1 MSTEASQSA
10 IARYIENTPNGT
22 EIPDESFSKRHRGIL
37 LFTAAFIPF
46 VFGISRLTG
55 VQSVTGAALPTIPLI
70 HSVAGTG
77 LIAGLLL
84 AAAVPLLSR
93 RARSA
98 LASLAFMTVGSV
110 LAYVTGGFIEAHF
123 LYFIGVGVVA
133 LYEDWAPFGIT
144 IGYVAIQHSVFGL
157 IEWFTVYNHQA
168 AMANPVVWG
177 GIHAIGV
184 LMLATTITFLWQSL
198 AIQRQQAREKIQA
211 KLDEVEEAKQL
222 AENKQQEAAQ
232 QKEEMTILN
241 NELEATANEF
251 QSAMVACADGDL
263 TQRLDDSVN
272 NDAMAAIARA
282 FNDMIDDFERT
293 VLDIQSFA
301 DTVSSDSADVADRS
315 MEIKQTS
322 AEVKQSVSDVATRAE
337 EQDEQLQTVA
347 GEIGDLSA
355 TVEEIA
361 SSSEEVAA
369 TASTAVDLGDT
380 GREHANDATAEITA
394 IKSQTNDVAEEIA
407 ALDEQMDQ
415 IGEIADMIGEITEQT
430 NILALN
436 ASIEA
441 ARADTNGDGFAVVAN
456 EVKGLA
462 EEAADATDEIEQRI
476 ETAQA
481 VTDETVASIEK
492 MSGRVE
498 TGAETIDE
506 TIGMFDDIAA
516 AIEEAE
522 GGITE
527 ISNATDDQAASAEEI
542 ASMVDDVSATSQS
555 TARDSTDVAEQTA
568 AQVDSL
574 DETATDVEE
583 LADMA
588 TELSEQVAVF
598 ITSTDHSADSTEMSR
613 ASSTDAQ
620 QPPAGPSSKPP
631 AQADGGQTT
640 KRD

>member
-1 MSTEASQSA
+1 MSTKESLSA

-22 EIPDESFSKRHRGIL
+22 EIPDESFTKRHRGIL
-37 LFTAAFIPF
+37 LFSMAFVPF
-46 VFGISRLTG
+46 VFAVSRLTG
-55 VQSVTGAALPTIPLI
+55 VQSVTGAELPAIPLV

-77 LIAGLLL
+77 LILGLLL
-84 AAAVPLLSR
+84 IAAVPLLPR
-93 RARSA
+93 RVRSA
-98 LASLAFMTVGSV
+98 LAALAFMTVGSV
-110 LAYVTGGFIEAHF
+110 LAYFTGGFIEAHF

-133 LYEDWAPFGIT
+133 LYEDWVPFGIT

-198 AIQRQQAREKIQA
+198 AIQRQQAREKIQE

-222 AENKQQEAAQ
+222 AENKQQEAAR
-232 QKEEMTILN
+232 QKEEMTVLN
-241 NELEATANEF
+241 NKLEATASEF

-263 TQRLDDSVN
+263 TQRLDDSVD
-272 NDAMAAIARA
+272 NDAMTSIARA
-282 FNDMIDDFERT
+282 FNDMIDDFEQT

-301 DTVSSDSADVADRS
+301 DTVSSASADVADRS

-322 AEVKQSVSDVATRAE
+322 TIVKQSVSDVATRAE

-347 GEIGDLSA
+347 GEVGDLSA

-369 TASTAVDLGDT
+369 TASTAVNLGDT

-394 IKSQTNDVAEEIA
+394 IKSQTNDVAEEIT
-407 ALDEQMDQ
+407 ALNEQMDQ
-415 IGEIADMIGEITEQT
+415 IGEIADMIGDITEQT

-441 ARADTNGDGFAVVAN
+441 ARADTNGDGFAIVAN

-481 VTDETVASIEK
+481 VTNETVASIEE

-498 TGAETIDE
+498 TGAETIDD

-522 GGITE
+522 SGITE

-542 ASMVDDVSATSQS
+542 ASMVDNVSKTSQS
-555 TARDSTDVAEQTA
+555 TARESTDVAEKTA

-574 DETATDVEE
+574 DETTADVEE

-598 ITSTDHSADSTEMSR
+598 TTTADHNVDNTVRSR
-613 ASSTDAQ
+613 TSSTKTQ
-620 QPPAGPSSKPP
+620 QPPAGSSSQPS
-631 AQADGGQTT
+631 AQADGGQPTE
-640 KRD
+640 

>member
-10 IARYIENTPNGT
+10 VARYIENTPNGT
-22 EIPDESFSKRHRGIL
+22 EIPDRSFTKRHRGIL

-55 VQSVTGAALPTIPLI
+55 VQSVTGAELPTIPLM

-133 LYEDWAPFGIT
+133 LYEDWVPFGIT

-211 KLDEVEEAKQL
+211 KLDEVEEAKQF

-232 QKEEMTILN
+232 QKEKMTLLN

-251 QSAMVACADGDL
+251 QSVMVACADGDL
-263 TQRLDDSVN
+263 TQRLDDSAN

-347 GEIGDLSA
+347 GEVGDLSA

-481 VTDETVASIEK
+481 VTDETVASIEE

-598 ITSTDHSADSTEMSR
+598 ITSTDHSAGSTEMSR
-613 ASSTDAQ
+613 ANSTDAQ

>member
-1 MSTEASQSA
+1 MSTKESLSA

-22 EIPDESFSKRHRGIL
+22 EIPDESFTKRHRGIL
-37 LFTAAFIPF
+37 LFSMAFVPF
-46 VFGISRLTG
+46 VFAVSRLTG
-55 VQSVTGAALPTIPLI
+55 VQSVTGAELPAIPLV

-77 LIAGLLL
+77 LILALLL
-84 AAAVPLLSR
+84 IAAVPLLPR
-93 RARSA
+93 RVRSA
-98 LASLAFMTVGSV
+98 LAALAFMTVGSV
-110 LAYVTGGFIEAHF
+110 LAYFTGGFIEAHF

-133 LYEDWAPFGIT
+133 LYEDWVPFGIT

-198 AIQRQQAREKIQA
+198 AIQRQQAREKIQE

-222 AENKQQEAAQ
+222 AENKQQEAAR
-232 QKEEMTILN
+232 QKEEMTVLN
-241 NELEATANEF
+241 NKLEATASEF

-263 TQRLDDSVN
+263 TQRLDDSVD
-272 NDAMAAIARA
+272 NDAMTSIARA
-282 FNDMIDDFERT
+282 FNDMIDDFEQT

-301 DTVSSDSADVADRS
+301 DTVSSASADVADRS

-322 AEVKQSVSDVATRAE
+322 TIVKQSVSDVATRAE

-347 GEIGDLSA
+347 GEVGDLSA

-369 TASTAVDLGDT
+369 TASTAVNLGDT

-394 IKSQTNDVAEEIA
+394 IKSQTNDVAEEIT
-407 ALDEQMDQ
+407 ALNEQMDQ
-415 IGEIADMIGEITEQT
+415 IGEIADMIGDITEQT

-441 ARADTNGDGFAVVAN
+441 ARADTNGDGFAIVAN

-481 VTDETVASIEK
+481 VTNETVASIEE

-498 TGAETIDE
+498 TGAETIDD
-506 TIGMFDDIAA
+506 TIGMFDNIAA

-522 GGITE
+522 SGITE

-542 ASMVDDVSATSQS
+542 ASMVDNVSKTSQS
-555 TARDSTDVAEQTA
+555 TARESTDVAEKTA

-574 DETATDVEE
+574 DETTADVEE

-598 ITSTDHSADSTEMSR
+598 TTTADHNVDNTVRSR
-613 ASSTDAQ
+613 TSSTKTQ
-620 QPPAGPSSKPP
+620 QPPAGSSSQPS
-631 AQADGGQTT
+631 AQADGGQPTE
-640 KRD
+640 

>member
-1 MSTEASQSA
+1 MSTKETPSA

-22 EIPDESFSKRHRGIL
+22 EIPDESFTKRHRGIL
-37 LFTAAFIPF
+37 LFTMAFVPF
-46 VFGISRLTG
+46 VFAVSRLTG
-55 VQSVTGAALPTIPLI
+55 VQSVTGAELPAIPLV

-77 LIAGLLL
+77 LILGLLL
-84 AAAVPLLSR
+84 IAAVPLLPR
-93 RARSA
+93 RVRSA
-98 LASLAFMTVGSV
+98 LAALAFMTVGSV
-110 LAYVTGGFIEAHF
+110 LAYFTGGFIEAHF

-133 LYEDWAPFGIT
+133 LYEDWVPFGIT

-198 AIQRQQAREKIQA
+198 AIQRQQAREKIQE

-222 AENKQQEAAQ
+222 AENKQQEAAR
-232 QKEEMTILN
+232 QKEEMTVLN
-241 NELEATANEF
+241 NELEATASEF

-263 TQRLDDSVN
+263 TQRLDDSVD
-272 NDAMAAIARA
+272 NDAMTSIARA
-282 FNDMIDDFERT
+282 FNDMIDDFEQT

-301 DTVSSDSADVADRS
+301 DTVSSASADVADRS

-322 AEVKQSVSDVATRAE
+322 TNVKQSVSDVATRAE

-347 GEIGDLSA
+347 GEVGDLSA

-394 IKSQTNDVAEEIA
+394 IKSQTNDVAEEIT
-407 ALDEQMDQ
+407 ALNEQMDQ
-415 IGEIADMIGEITEQT
+415 IGEIADMIGDITEQT

-481 VTDETVASIEK
+481 VTNETVASIEE

-498 TGAETIDE
+498 TGAETIDD

-522 GGITE
+522 SGITE

-542 ASMVDDVSATSQS
+542 ASMVDNVSKTSQS
-555 TARDSTDVAEQTA
+555 TARESTDVAEKTA

-574 DETATDVEE
+574 DETTADVEE

-598 ITSTDHSADSTEMSR
+598 TTTADHNVDNTVRSR
-613 ASSTDAQ
+613 TSSTKTQ
-620 QPPAGPSSKPP
+620 QPPAGSSSQPS
-631 AQADGGQTT
+631 AQADGGQPTE
-640 KRD
+640 

>member
-1 MSTEASQSA
+1 MSTKESPSA

-22 EIPDESFSKRHRGIL
+22 EIPDESFTKRHRGIL
-37 LFTAAFIPF
+37 LFSMAFVPF
-46 VFGISRLTG
+46 VFAVSRLTG
-55 VQSVTGAALPTIPLI
+55 VQSVTGAELPAIPLV

-77 LIAGLLL
+77 LILGLLL
-84 AAAVPLLSR
+84 IAAVPLLPR
-93 RARSA
+93 RVRSA
-98 LASLAFMTVGSV
+98 LAALAFMTVGSV
-110 LAYVTGGFIEAHF
+110 LAYFTGGFIEAHF

-133 LYEDWAPFGIT
+133 LYEDWVPFGIT

-198 AIQRQQAREKIQA
+198 AIQRQQAREKIQE

-222 AENKQQEAAQ
+222 AENKQQEAAR
-232 QKEEMTILN
+232 QKEEMTVLN
-241 NELEATANEF
+241 NKLEATASEF

-263 TQRLDDSVN
+263 TQRLDDSVD
-272 NDAMAAIARA
+272 NDAMTSIARA
-282 FNDMIDDFERT
+282 FNDMIDDFEQT

-301 DTVSSDSADVADRS
+301 DTVSSASADVADRS

-322 AEVKQSVSDVATRAE
+322 TIVKQSVSDVATRAE

-347 GEIGDLSA
+347 GEVGDLSA

-369 TASTAVDLGDT
+369 TASTAVNLGDT

-394 IKSQTNDVAEEIA
+394 IKSQTNDVAEEIT
-407 ALDEQMDQ
+407 ALNEQMDQ
-415 IGEIADMIGEITEQT
+415 IGEIADMIGDITEQT

-441 ARADTNGDGFAVVAN
+441 ARADTNGDGFAIVAN

-481 VTDETVASIEK
+481 VTNETVASIEE

-498 TGAETIDE
+498 TGAETIDD

-522 GGITE
+522 SGITE

-542 ASMVDDVSATSQS
+542 ASMVDNVSKTSQS
-555 TARDSTDVAEQTA
+555 TARESTDVAEKTA

-574 DETATDVEE
+574 DETTADVEE

-598 ITSTDHSADSTEMSR
+598 TTTADHNVDNTVRSR
-613 ASSTDAQ
+613 TSSTKTQ
-620 QPPAGPSSKPP
+620 QPPAGSSSQPS
-631 AQADGGQTT
+631 AQADGGQPTE
-640 KRD
+640 